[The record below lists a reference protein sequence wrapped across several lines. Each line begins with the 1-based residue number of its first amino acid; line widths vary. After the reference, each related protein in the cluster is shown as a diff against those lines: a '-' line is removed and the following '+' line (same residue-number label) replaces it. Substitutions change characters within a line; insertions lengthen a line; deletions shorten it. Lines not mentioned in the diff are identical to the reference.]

1 MTTFTIPVT
10 RVISEVLDGEAIIID
25 SMSGAYFTLD
35 ADGTAV
41 WTKLQD
47 GAIDAAGL
55 AAGAG
60 LAADRVQDV
69 MAELVAAGLVTA
81 DGDAPAG
88 RDGARSV
95 LTKYT
100 DMEELL
106 LLDPIHDVDSAG
118 WPVLPADDALP
129 TDA

>member
-1 MTTFTIPVT
+1 MTTLNIPT
-10 RVISEVLDGEAIIID
+10 SRVISEVLDGEAIIID

-35 ADGTAV
+35 VDGTV
-41 WTKLQD
+41 IWEKLQS
-47 GAIDAAGL
+47 GANSVDALCTAT
-55 AAGAG
+55 G
-60 LAADRVQDV
+60 LAADRVSDV
-69 MAELVAAGLVTA
+69 VTELISAGLLEGGPVSP
-81 DGDAPAG
+81 PATG
-88 RDGARSV
+88 QSPTV

-118 WPVLPADDALP
+118 WPVLP